1 MSIGTNLRRLRAKTK
16 LSQKDVAGQLG
27 IDRNTYANWESESND
42 VKSEYIPELAKV
54 FNVEISDLFREKSS
68 EIIINQQ
75 NTNSDNKEN
84 SINGVILLLTDKE
97 SVNKLVEVL
106 KTRLKE

>member
-1 MSIGTNLRRLRAKTK
+1 MSIGINLRRLRAKTK
-16 LSQKDVAGQLG
+16 LSQKDVANQLG

-42 VKSEYIPELAKV
+42 IKSEYIPELAKV
-54 FNVEISDLFREKSS
+54 FNVGIGELFREKLS

-75 NTNSDNKEN
+75 NTDNKEH
-84 SINGVILLLTDKE
+84 SVNGIILLLTDKE

-106 KTRLKE
+106 QSRLKE